1 MTETNA
7 GTSSGASAGIS
18 TGISTGIRL
27 EGQVA
32 LVTGSSRGIGAVVAK
47 RLAQAGA
54 RIALNYNA
62 SIEAALAVKEAIS
75 ASGGDAMLT
84 AGDVSDESQAEQI
97 IKAVISE
104 FGRID
109 ILINNAGI
117 HRDRLLLRMKT
128 EDFDEVLQVNLRG
141 AYLCTRFVMP
151 HLIRQHYGRVNKYVL
166 GRGVDRQSGSGK
178 LRPPPRRASIGFTKA
193 VAREVASRNVTVNA
207 VAPGYIA
214 TGMVEDLN
222 EEQRNQI
229 LERIPMGRFGT
240 SEDVAETILFLS
252 SRGAGYLTGQVLT
265 VDGGLI
271 A

>member
-1 MTETNA
+1 MAETK
-7 GTSSGASAGIS
+7 SGIS
-18 TGISTGIRL
+18 L

-32 LVTGSSRGIGAVVAK
+32 LVTGSSRGIGAVIAR
-47 RLAQAGA
+47 RLARAGA
-54 RIALNYNA
+54 KVALNYNA
-62 SIEAALAVKEAIS
+62 NLDAALEVKDSIS
-75 ASGGDAMLT
+75 KAGGDAMLT

-97 IKAVISE
+97 IKAVIGG
-104 FGRID
+104 FGRVD

-117 HRDRLLLRMKT
+117 HRDRLLLRMSSA
-128 EDFDEVLQVNLRG
+128 DFDEVLQVNLRG
-141 AYLCTRFVMP
+141 AFLCTRFVMP
-151 HLIRQHYGRVNKYVL
+151 HLIRQHYGRVINMSSVVGLTGNPGQANYAAAKAGL
-166 GRGVDRQSGSGK
+166 
-178 LRPPPRRASIGFTKA
+178 IGFTKA

-214 TGMVEDLN
+214 TGMVEDLT
-222 EEQRNQI
+222 EDQRKQI

-252 SRGAGYLTGQVLT
+252 SKGAGYLTGQVFT